1 LTLPLTAGDGAP
13 VADARRRAATGVE
26 FLHRYLSLALFIVLV
41 LGGGLLIGYATLP
54 GAWYASL
61 VKPPFN
67 PPNWVFAP
75 AWTSLY
81 VLIAVAGWRTWVREP
96 KGAAMKIWGV
106 QLALNFAWS
115 PTFFGAKMMG
125 PALVVIVL
133 LLASIVLF
141 IIKVWNRDKLSGWLF
156 APYAA
161 WVAFATLLNAS
172 LLWLN

>member
-1 LTLPLTAGDGAP
+1 MQK
-13 VADARRRAATGVE
+13 
-26 FLHRYLSLALFIVLV
+26 YLSLIVFVLLV

-54 GAWYASL
+54 GEWYASL

-75 AWTSLY
+75 VWSLLY
-81 VLIAVAGWRTWVREP
+81 VLIAIAGWRTWRRPPDSRAMRVW
-96 KGAAMKIWGV
+96 AA
-106 QLALNFAWS
+106 QLVLNFLWS
-115 PTFFGAKMMG
+115 PTFFGAEMMG
-125 PALVVIVL
+125 LALVVIL
-133 LLASIVLF
+133 LLFASILLF
-141 IIKVWNRDKLSGWLF
+141 MVRVWNSDRLSAWLF

>member
-1 LTLPLTAGDGAP
+1 MQ
-13 VADARRRAATGVE
+13 
-26 FLHRYLSLALFIVLV
+26 RYLSLLLFVIVV
-41 LGGGLLIGYATLP
+41 LGGGLLIGYTTLP

-61 VKPPFN
+61 TKPPFN

-75 AWTSLY
+75 AWTLLY
-81 VLIAVAGWRTWVREP
+81 LLIAVAGWRTWLQASS
-96 KGAAMKIWGV
+96 GAAMKIWAV
-106 QLALNFAWS
+106 QLVLNLLWS

-125 PALVVIVL
+125 LALVVIVL
-133 LLASIVLF
+133 LLASIGLF
-141 IIKVWNRDKLSGWLF
+141 IATAWNRDRASAWLF

>member
-1 LTLPLTAGDGAP
+1 M
-13 VADARRRAATGVE
+13 E
-26 FLHRYLSLALFIVLV
+26 FLYRYLSLLLFIVLV
-41 LGGGLLIGYATLP
+41 LAGGLLIGYATLP
-54 GAWYASL
+54 GAWYSSL

-67 PPNWVFAP
+67 PPNWIFGPV
-75 AWTSLY
+75 WSLLY

-96 KGAAMKIWGV
+96 AGAAMKIWGV

-141 IIKVWNRDKLSGWLF
+141 IIKVWNRDRLSGWLF

>member
-1 LTLPLTAGDGAP
+1 MG
-13 VADARRRAATGVE
+13 
-26 FLHRYLSLALFIVLV
+26 FLKKYLSLLLFLVMV

-67 PPNWVFAP
+67 PPNWVFGP
-75 AWTSLY
+75 AWTLLY
-81 VLIAVAGWRTWVREP
+81 VLIAIAGWRTWRREP
-96 KGAAMKIWGV
+96 TGAAMKVWGV
-106 QLALNFAWS
+106 QLILNFAWS

-125 PALVVIVL
+125 PALVVIVC

-141 IIKVWNRDKLSGWLF
+141 IASVWNRDRLSGWLF

-161 WVAFATLLNAS
+161 WVVFATVLNAS
-172 LLWLN
+172 LLGLN

>member
-1 LTLPLTAGDGAP
+1 M
-13 VADARRRAATGVE
+13 GVG
-26 FLHRYLSLALFIVLV
+26 FLKKYLSLLLFLVLV

-75 AWTSLY
+75 AWTLLY
-81 VLIAVAGWRTWVREP
+81 VLIAVAGWRTWERAP
-96 KGAAMKIWGV
+96 AGAAMKIWGL
-106 QLALNFAWS
+106 QLALNFLWS
-115 PTFFGAKMMG
+115 PTFFGARMMG

-141 IIKVWNRDKLSGWLF
+141 IVRAWNRDRLSGWLF
-156 APYAA
+156 VPYAA
-161 WVAFATLLNAS
+161 WVAFAATLNAS

>member
-1 LTLPLTAGDGAP
+1 M
-13 VADARRRAATGVE
+13 
-26 FLHRYLSLALFIVLV
+26 V

-67 PPNWVFAP
+67 PPNWVFGP
-75 AWTSLY
+75 AWTLLY
-81 VLIAVAGWRTWVREP
+81 VLIAIAGWRTWRREP
-96 KGAAMKIWGV
+96 TGAALKVWGV
-106 QLALNFAWS
+106 QLILNFAWS

-125 PALVVIVL
+125 PALVVIVC

-141 IIKVWNRDKLSGWLF
+141 IASVWNRDRLSGWLF

-161 WVAFATLLNAS
+161 WVAFATVLNAS
-172 LLWLN
+172 LLGLN

>member
-1 LTLPLTAGDGAP
+1 MPLSGGESLQRYLTLLL
-13 VADARRRAATGVE
+13 
-26 FLHRYLSLALFIVLV
+26 FLILV

-61 VKPPFN
+61 AKPAFN
-67 PPNWVFAP
+67 PPNWIFGP
-75 AWTSLY
+75 AWTLLY
-81 VLIAVAGWRTWVREP
+81 VLIAVAGWRTWLRQP
-96 KGAAMKIWGV
+96 TGTAMKIWGV
-106 QLALNFAWS
+106 QLVLNFLWS
-115 PTFFGAKMMG
+115 PTFFGARMIG

-141 IIKVWNRDKLSGWLF
+141 IARVWNRDRLSGWLF